1 MAATA
6 TFLPTT
12 DKAPR
17 VPGSRRRALV
27 TLTLDNSYATGGY
40 ALPSTL
46 GFTSVDAVLAG
57 NTSAG
62 KPVFW
67 TGSKLKVFSA
77 IGTEVTATTDL
88 SAETVVAEIVGI

>member
-6 TFLPTT
+6 AFLPAS
-12 DKAPR
+12 DKAAR

-27 TLTLDNSYATGGY
+27 TLTLDSSYPTGGY
-40 ALPSTL
+40 ALPATL
-46 GFTSVDAVLAG
+46 GFVSVDAVLAA

-67 TGSKLKVFSA
+67 TGSKVKVFSA
-77 IGTEVTATTDL
+77 IGTEVTSTTDL
-88 SAETVVAEIVGI
+88 SAETVVVEIIGI